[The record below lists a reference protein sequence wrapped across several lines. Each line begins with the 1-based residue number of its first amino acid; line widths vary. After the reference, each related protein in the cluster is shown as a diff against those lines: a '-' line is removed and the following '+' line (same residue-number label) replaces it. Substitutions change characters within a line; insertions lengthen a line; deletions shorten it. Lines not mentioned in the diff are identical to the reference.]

1 MSEVKNIPDG
11 WDETT
16 LNEYLDLLNGYAF
29 KSGDFENEKIND
41 SYLPIL
47 KIKNVANGNANHN
60 DVVFHKVNDNLE
72 KYIIKEGDILIAL
85 TGNHPS
91 AITQVVGGIS
101 RYYLKENALL
111 NQRVGKMYSK
121 NESILNN
128 DFIYYFFKWS
138 NTQFYIA
145 NQSSGSASQ
154 ANISKND
161 VISTPINLPP
171 QVEQKAIASILTA
184 FDSKI
189 ELLQAQ
195 NKTLEEIAQTI
206 FTEWF
211 GKYSVDDKLPD
222 GWRVGKLSEIANL
235 KSGFAFKAE
244 DFIEESNFKA
254 IKIKDLK
261 GNGNIS
267 LSNVSAITE
276 EITKLD
282 RVQYFKLD
290 EGDILL
296 AMSGNTTG
304 KIGILPSSEN
314 EIYLNQRVGKFFMKD
329 KKYNSFLYNF
339 LMSGSFEEKI
349 LAMGYGSAQPNIN
362 PGQIENIDIIYP
374 DETKMTDYLKISNPI
389 FEKVL
394 KNNTQIQTLTKTRD
408 ELLPR
413 LMSGEI
419 RVNEFKV

>member
-11 WDETT
+11 WVETT
-16 LNEYLDLLNGYAF
+16 LGKAIDIKHGYAF
-29 KSGDFENEKIND
+29 KGEFISLESNNKVLITPGNFKVGGGFKGDKFKYYTGDFPED
-41 SYLPIL
+41 YIL
-47 KIKNVANGNANHN
+47 R
-60 DVVFHKVNDNLE
+60 
-72 KYIIKEGDILIAL
+72 
-85 TGNHPS
+85 P
-91 AITQVVGGIS
+91 
-101 RYYLKENALL
+101 
-111 NQRVGKMYSK
+111 
-121 NESILNN
+121 
-128 DFIYYFFKWS
+128 
-138 NTQFYIA
+138 
-145 NQSSGSASQ
+145 
-154 ANISKND
+154 ND
-161 VISTPINLPP
+161 VIVTMTDLSKAGDTLGFSAKIPKDTNEYLHNQRIGLVKFINSDFDKEFIYWFLRTNHYQKSIVNSSTGSTVRHTSPNRIREYTFYCPRIE
-171 QVEQKAIASILTA
+171 EQKAIASILTA
-184 FDSKI
+184 FDDKI

-195 NKTLEEIAQTI
+195 NKTLEATAQTI
-206 FTEWF
+206 FAEWF
-211 GKYSVDDKLPD
+211 GKYNVDDELPS
-222 GWRVGKLSEIANL
+222 GWRIGKLSEIANL

-267 LSNVSAITE
+267 LSDVSAITE

-304 KIGILPSSEN
+304 KIGVLPSSEN

-349 LAMGYGSAQPNIN
+349 LGMGYGSAQPNIN
-362 PGQIENIDIIYP
+362 PSQIENIVIIYP
-374 DETKMTDYLKISNPI
+374 DETKMNDYLNISNPI

-413 LMSGEI
+413 LMSGEV

>member
-1 MSEVKNIPDG
+1 MNKIANAGSIYYAPKLNRPISLAMNLFLIRINKEKANPKFIYYYLKVNEKYVKSFALGSVTNTITKEAVKN
-11 WDETT
+11 
-16 LNEYLDLLNGYAF
+16 
-29 KSGDFENEKIND
+29 
-41 SYLPIL
+41 L
-47 KIKNVANGNANHN
+47 KI
-60 DVVFHKVNDNLE
+60 
-72 KYIIKEGDILIAL
+72 ILPPL
-85 TGNHPS
+85 VEQN
-91 AITQVVGGIS
+91 AITQII
-101 RYYLKENALL
+101 
-111 NQRVGKMYSK
+111 
-121 NESILNN
+121 ES
-128 DFIYYFFKWS
+128 
-138 NTQFYIA
+138 
-145 NQSSGSASQ
+145 
-154 ANISKND
+154 
-161 VISTPINLPP
+161 
-171 QVEQKAIASILTA
+171 
-184 FDSKI
+184 FDDKI
-189 ELLQAQ
+189 ELLQDQ
-195 NKTLEEIAQTI
+195 NKTLEETAQTI

-211 GKYSVDDKLPD
+211 GKYQIGDELPD
-222 GWRVGKLSEIANL
+222 GWRVGKLSEISNL

-267 LSNVSAITE
+267 LSDISAITE
-276 EITKLD
+276 KITKSE

-304 KIGILPSSEN
+304 KIGVLPSSEN

-362 PGQIENIDIIYP
+362 PSQIENIVIIYP
-374 DETKMTDYLKISNPI
+374 DETKMNDYLNISNPI

-413 LMSGEI
+413 LMSGEV
-419 RVNEFKV
+419 RVQR

>member
-11 WDETT
+11 WVETT
-16 LNEYLDLLNGYAF
+16 LIEYLDLLNGYAF
-29 KSGDFENEKIND
+29 KSVDFEKEKIND
-41 SYLPIL
+41 NYLPIL

-60 DVVFHKVNDNLE
+60 DVVFHKVNINLE

-101 RYYLKENALL
+101 RYLLKDKALL
-111 NQRVGKMYSK
+111 NQRVGKIYSK

-128 DFIYYFFKWS
+128 NFIYYFFKWK
-138 NTQFYIA
+138 NTQHYIA

-154 ANISKND
+154 ANILKSD
-161 VISTPINLPP
+161 VISTPINLPSQP
-171 QVEQKAIASILTA
+171 EQKSIAAILTA
-184 FDSKI
+184 FDDKI

-195 NKTLEEIAQTI
+195 NKTLEATAQTI
-206 FTEWF
+206 FAEWF
-211 GKYSVDDKLPD
+211 GKYQIEDELPD
-222 GWRVGKLSEIANL
+222 GWSVEKLSELANL
-235 KSGFAFKAE
+235 KSGFAFKAQ
-244 DFIEESNFKA
+244 DFIEESDFKA

-267 LSNVSAITE
+267 ISDVSAITE

-304 KIGILPSSEN
+304 KIGVLPSSEN

-329 KKYNSFLYNF
+329 KKHNSFLYNF

-362 PGQIENIDIIYP
+362 PSQIENIDIIYP
-374 DETKMTDYLKISNPI
+374 DETKMNDYLNISNPI

-413 LMSGEI
+413 LMSGAV
-419 RVNEFKV
+419 RVQP

>member
-1 MSEVKNIPDG
+1 MNEVKNVPNG
-11 WDETT
+11 WVETT
-16 LNEYLDLLNGYAF
+16 LSEYLDLLNGYAF
-29 KSGDFENEKIND
+29 KSDDFENEKIND

-101 RYYLKENALL
+101 RYYLKDKALL
-111 NQRVGKMYSK
+111 NQRVGKIYSK
-121 NESILNN
+121 NENILNN
-128 DFIYYFFKWS
+128 DFIYYFFKWN
-138 NTQFYIA
+138 NTQFHIA

-171 QVEQKAIASILTA
+171 QPEQKSIASILTA
-184 FDSKI
+184 FDDKI

-195 NKTLEEIAQTI
+195 NKTLEATAQTI
-206 FTEWF
+206 FKEWF
-211 GKYSVDDKLPD
+211 GKYSVDDELPD
-222 GWRVGKLSEIANL
+222 GWIVGKLSEIANL

-267 LSNVSAITE
+267 LSAVSAITE

-282 RVQYFKLD
+282 RVQYFKLK

-304 KIGILPSSEN
+304 KIGVLPSSEY

-362 PGQIENIDIIYP
+362 PSQIENIDIIYP
-374 DETKMTDYLKISNPI
+374 DDTKMTDYLKISNPI

-413 LMSGEI
+413 LMSGEV
-419 RVNEFKV
+419 RVNEFKN

>member
-11 WDETT
+11 WVETT
-16 LNEYLDLLNGYAF
+16 LGEVIQILDGDRGKNYPNGDDFSNSGYCLFLNT
-29 KSGDFENEKIND
+29 
-41 SYLPIL
+41 
-47 KIKNVANGNANHN
+47 KNVPNRDFSFSETMFISKEKDNELGKGKLEREDFILTTRGTIGNFAFYSN
-60 DVVFHKVNDNLE
+60 
-72 KYIIKEGDILIAL
+72 DILYNNIRINS
-85 TGNHPS
+85 GM
-91 AITQVVGGIS
+91 V
-101 RYYLKENALL
+101 
-111 NQRVGKMYSK
+111 
-121 NESILNN
+121 ILRFNTIN
-128 DFIYYFFKWS
+128 KAFFK
-138 NTQFYIA
+138 FYLGGNLFK
-145 NQSSGSASQ
+145 NQVQSLQSGSAQ
-154 ANISKND
+154 PQLPIRDLKTFKIILPKIS
-161 VISTPINLPP
+161 
-171 QVEQKAIASILTA
+171 EQKSISSILTA
-184 FDSKI
+184 FDDKI

-195 NKTLEEIAQTI
+195 NKTLEATAQTI
-206 FTEWF
+206 FAEWF
-211 GKYSVDDKLPD
+211 GKYNVDDELPS
-222 GWRVGKLSEIANL
+222 GWRIGKLSEIANL

-267 LSNVSAITE
+267 LSDVSAITE

-304 KIGILPSSEN
+304 KIGVLPSSEN

-349 LAMGYGSAQPNIN
+349 LGMGYGSAQPNIN
-362 PGQIENIDIIYP
+362 PSQIENIVIIYP
-374 DETKMTDYLKISNPI
+374 DETKMNDYLNISNPI

-413 LMSGEI
+413 LMSGEV

>member
-1 MSEVKNIPDG
+1 MIEKLDFAFNNTPFYQ
-11 WDETT
+11 T
-16 LNEYLDLLNGYAF
+16 L
-29 KSGDFENEKIND
+29 I
-41 SYLPIL
+41 
-47 KIKNVANGNANHN
+47 
-60 DVVFHKVNDNLE
+60 
-72 KYIIKEGDILIAL
+72 
-85 TGNHPS
+85 
-91 AITQVVGGIS
+91 
-101 RYYLKENALL
+101 
-111 NQRVGKMYSK
+111 
-121 NESILNN
+121 NESISYGIVQPGSPTLENSVPVIRVNN
-128 DFIYYFFKWS
+128 FQNGKINIDDVKCVDKAIEKKYLRTRLKGGELLITVVGS
-138 NTQFYIA
+138 IGETAIA
-145 NQSSGSASQ
+145 TDEMKGWNVARAISV
-154 ANISKND
+154 ANIKETFNINYIKYCFKTENVLYQLYGNTNNTVQPTLNLSSLKNIILSIPD
-161 VISTPINLPP
+161 KKNQDS
-171 QVEQKAIASILTA
+171 IAAILTA
-184 FDSKI
+184 FDDKI

-195 NKTLEEIAQTI
+195 NKTLEETAQTI
-206 FTEWF
+206 FAEWF
-211 GKYSVDDKLPD
+211 GKYQIEDELLE

-235 KSGFAFKAE
+235 KSGFAFKAQ

-267 LSNVSAITE
+267 LSDVSAITE

-304 KIGILPSSEN
+304 KIGVLPSSEN

-339 LMSGSFEEKI
+339 LMSGSYEEKI

-362 PGQIENIDIIYP
+362 PSQIENIDIIYP
-374 DETKMTDYLKISNPI
+374 DETKMNDYLKISNPI

-419 RVNEFKV
+419 RVKI

>member
-11 WDETT
+11 WVETT
-16 LNEYLDLLNGYAF
+16 LGEVIQILDGDRGKNYPNGDDFSNSGYCLFLNT
-29 KSGDFENEKIND
+29 
-41 SYLPIL
+41 
-47 KIKNVANGNANHN
+47 KNVPNRDFSFSETMFISKEKDNELGKGKLEREDFILTTRGTIGNFAFYSN
-60 DVVFHKVNDNLE
+60 
-72 KYIIKEGDILIAL
+72 DILYNNIRINS
-85 TGNHPS
+85 GM
-91 AITQVVGGIS
+91 V
-101 RYYLKENALL
+101 
-111 NQRVGKMYSK
+111 
-121 NESILNN
+121 ILRFNTIN
-128 DFIYYFFKWS
+128 KAFFK
-138 NTQFYIA
+138 FYLGGNLFK
-145 NQSSGSASQ
+145 NQVQSLQSGSAQ
-154 ANISKND
+154 PQLPIRDLKTFKIILPKIS
-161 VISTPINLPP
+161 
-171 QVEQKAIASILTA
+171 EQKSIASILTA
-184 FDSKI
+184 FDDKI

-195 NKTLEEIAQTI
+195 NKTLEATAQTI
-206 FTEWF
+206 FAEWF
-211 GKYSVDDKLPD
+211 GKYNVDDELPS
-222 GWRVGKLSEIANL
+222 GWRIGKLSEIANL

-267 LSNVSAITE
+267 LSDVSAITE

-304 KIGILPSSEN
+304 KIGVLPSSEN

-362 PGQIENIDIIYP
+362 PSQIENIDILYP
-374 DETKMTDYLKISNPI
+374 DETKMNNYLKISNPI

-413 LMSGEI
+413 LMSGKI
-419 RVNEFKV
+419 RVKV

>member
-11 WDETT
+11 WVETT
-16 LNEYLDLLNGYAF
+16 LDTVALIKYGKDHKHLKEGKIPCLGSGGFMRNVDKILYERPSVLIPRKGTLSNLFYIDEPFWTVDTLFYTIIDDTKIIPKYLYFKLKTINLENLNVGSAVPSLTTAVLNQLAF
-29 KSGDFENEKIND
+29 TI
-41 SYLPIL
+41 P
-47 KIKNVANGNANHN
+47 KNVN
-60 DVVFHKVNDNLE
+60 
-72 KYIIKEGDILIAL
+72 
-85 TGNHPS
+85 
-91 AITQVVGGIS
+91 
-101 RYYLKENALL
+101 
-111 NQRVGKMYSK
+111 
-121 NESILNN
+121 
-128 DFIYYFFKWS
+128 
-138 NTQFYIA
+138 
-145 NQSSGSASQ
+145 
-154 ANISKND
+154 
-161 VISTPINLPP
+161 
-171 QVEQKAIASILTA
+171 EQKSIADILTA
-184 FDSKI
+184 FDNKI

-195 NKTLEEIAQTI
+195 NKTLEETAQTI
-206 FTEWF
+206 FKKWF
-211 GKYSVDDKLPD
+211 GKYQIEDVLPE

-267 LSNVSAITE
+267 LNDTSSITKDITE
-276 EITKLD
+276 LE
-282 RVQYFKLD
+282 RVKYFKLN

-304 KIGILPSSEN
+304 KIGVLPSSVN
-314 EIYLNQRVGKFFMKD
+314 NIYLNQRVGKFFMKD
-329 KKYNSFLYNF
+329 YKYNSFLYNF

-362 PGQIENIDIIYP
+362 PGQIENIDIVYP
-374 DETKMTDYLKISNPI
+374 DDIKLEEYLNISKPI

-394 KNNTQIQTLTKTRD
+394 KNNTQIQTLTQTRD

-419 RVNEFKV
+419 RVNEFKK

>member
-11 WDETT
+11 WVETT
-16 LNEYLDLLNGYAF
+16 LGKAIDIKHGYAF
-29 KSGDFENEKIND
+29 KGEFISLESNNKVLITPGNFKVGGGFKGDKFKYYTGDFPED
-41 SYLPIL
+41 YIL
-47 KIKNVANGNANHN
+47 R
-60 DVVFHKVNDNLE
+60 
-72 KYIIKEGDILIAL
+72 
-85 TGNHPS
+85 P
-91 AITQVVGGIS
+91 
-101 RYYLKENALL
+101 
-111 NQRVGKMYSK
+111 
-121 NESILNN
+121 
-128 DFIYYFFKWS
+128 
-138 NTQFYIA
+138 
-145 NQSSGSASQ
+145 
-154 ANISKND
+154 ND
-161 VISTPINLPP
+161 VIVTMTDLSKAGDTLGFSAKIPKDTNEYLHNQRIGLVKFINSEFDEEFIYWFLRTNHYQKSIVNSSTGSTVRHTSPNRIREYTFYCPRIE
-171 QVEQKAIASILTA
+171 EQKAIASILTA
-184 FDSKI
+184 FDDKI

-195 NKTLEEIAQTI
+195 NKTLEATAQTI
-206 FTEWF
+206 FAEWF
-211 GKYSVDDKLPD
+211 GKYNVDDELPS
-222 GWRVGKLSEIANL
+222 GWRIGKLSEIANL

-267 LSNVSAITE
+267 LSDVSAITE

-304 KIGILPSSEN
+304 KIGVLPSSEN

-349 LAMGYGSAQPNIN
+349 LGMGYGSAQPNIN
-362 PGQIENIDIIYP
+362 PSQIENIVIIYP
-374 DETKMTDYLKISNPI
+374 DETKMNDYLNISNPI

-413 LMSGEI
+413 LMSGEV